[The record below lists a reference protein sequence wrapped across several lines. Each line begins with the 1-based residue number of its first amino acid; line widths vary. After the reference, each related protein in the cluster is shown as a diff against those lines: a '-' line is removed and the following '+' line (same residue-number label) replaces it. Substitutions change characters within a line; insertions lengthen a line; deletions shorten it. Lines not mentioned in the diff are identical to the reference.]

1 MSDFLDRYTQIDDLL
16 RISIRQQTLTNKL
29 LVALLAGTGQQQVE
43 GVDLLTMAQQL
54 NVKDILQADTY
65 KTTIKNPK
73 NISTTSLTKKLIFE
87 AKYGGTLGEVY
98 FLSDVSN
105 DNNNNYKVKIIS
117 DGEVIYEDTWTN
129 FNIRSNYER
138 DMTAFYDDDNYV
150 ISFQNIA
157 FNNSLLIE
165 VVGTTVNTV
174 TFHNIYIKIHK
185 KLL

>member
-29 LVALLAGTGQQQVE
+29 LAALLVGTGQQQVD
-43 GVDLLTMAQQL
+43 GVDLLAIAQQL

-65 KTTIKNPK
+65 KTTLKSLK

-105 DNNNNYKVKIIS
+105 DNNNKYKIKIIS
-117 DGEVIYEDTWTN
+117 DGEVSYEDTWAN
-129 FNIRSNYER
+129 FSTISNYER
-138 DMTAFYDDDNYV
+138 DMTAFYDNDNYI
-150 ISFQNIA
+150 ISFQNVA
-157 FNNSLLIE
+157 FNKSLLIE

-174 TFHNIYIKIHK
+174 TFHNIKIKIHK